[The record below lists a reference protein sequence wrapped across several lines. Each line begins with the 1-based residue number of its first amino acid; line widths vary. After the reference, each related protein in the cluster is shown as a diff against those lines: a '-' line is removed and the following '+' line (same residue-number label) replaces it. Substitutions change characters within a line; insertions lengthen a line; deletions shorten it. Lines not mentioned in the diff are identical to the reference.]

1 MSKNEAELTLCQL
14 HLLSFHRLCRNALIC
29 AALDK
34 REPTQ
39 LTLRQLLEPL
49 IESLMLLDTRSRH
62 EYVARTSTGTGVDAI
77 AVLMLREHELRVLQ
91 T

>member
-1 MSKNEAELTLCQL
+1 MPTNPAQLTVRQL
-14 HLLSFHRLCRNALIC
+14 HELSFHRHCRNALIC

-49 IESLMLLDTRSRH
+49 VASLMLLDTRSRH
-62 EYVARTSTGTGVDAI
+62 EYVARTSTGVGVDAI